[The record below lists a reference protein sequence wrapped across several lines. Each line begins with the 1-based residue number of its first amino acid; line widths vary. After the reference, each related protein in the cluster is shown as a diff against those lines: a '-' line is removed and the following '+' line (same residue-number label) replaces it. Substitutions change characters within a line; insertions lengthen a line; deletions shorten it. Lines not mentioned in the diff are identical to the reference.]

1 MYIRQSQFAGTFYPD
16 NPQIL
21 KEMIEDFLHQAT
33 IEKLKVQPKALIV
46 PHAGYIYSGPIAAYG
61 FKILEDKL
69 FRAKREKRFCRAER
83 DRFLFR
89 AKREKRFCRAERDRF
104 LFRAKREKR
113 FCRSASWRRG
123 RFLYKKIILLGPSH
137 HFSFQGLA
145 SSPAGYWE
153 TPLGKI
159 TCLGKKDLKELKKT
173 KEIIESSEIHE
184 PEHCLEIE
192 IPFLQT
198 VLKEFKIVCFLT
210 GELNTK
216 AIAKVLGSL
225 VDEETLILVS
235 SDLSHYY
242 SYEEAQKLDKVTI
255 DAILDN
261 DIKRLEEYGEACGKT
276 GIEILLEIA
285 KNKHWQ
291 PKLLKALNSG
301 DITGDKSQ
309 VVGYSSI
316 VYYDSN

>member
-1 MYIRQSQFAGTFYPD
+1 MYLRSPQFAGTFYPD

-33 IEKLKVQPKALIV
+33 VEKLKVQPKALIV
-46 PHAGYIYSGPIAAYG
+46 PHAGYIYSAQVAAYG
-61 FKILEDKL
+61 FKILEDK
-69 FRAKREKRFCRAER
+69 
-83 DRFLFR
+83 
-89 AKREKRFCRAERDRF
+89 

-145 SSPAGYWE
+145 SSPSGYWG

-159 TCLGKKDLKELKKT
+159 ECLGKKDLKKLEKT

-184 PEHCLEIE
+184 PEHCLEVE
-192 IPFLQT
+192 IPFLQ
-198 VLKEFKIVCFLT
+198 VILKEFKIVPFLT
-210 GELNTK
+210 GELNIKT
-216 AIAKVLGSL
+216 IAKVLESL
-225 VDEETLILVS
+225 VDEGTLILVS

-242 SYEEAQKLDKVTI
+242 PYKEAQKLDKVTI

-261 DIKRLEEYGEACGKT
+261 DSKRLEEFGEACGKID
-276 GIEILLEIA
+276 IEILIEIA
-285 KNKHWQ
+285 KKKKWQ

-301 DITGDKSQ
+301 DITGEKSQ
-309 VVGYSSI
+309 VVGYASI
-316 VYYDSN
+316 VYL

>member
-1 MYIRQSQFAGTFYPD
+1 MFIRSPQFAGTFYPD

-33 IEKLKVQPKALIV
+33 VEKLKVQPKALIV
-46 PHAGYIYSGPIAAYG
+46 PHAGYIYSAQVAAYG

-83 DRFLFR
+83 
-89 AKREKRFCRAERDRF
+89 
-104 LFRAKREKR
+104 
-113 FCRSASWRRG
+113 WRRG

-145 SSPAGYWE
+145 SSPSGYWG

-159 TCLGKKDLKELKKT
+159 ECLGKKDLKKLEKT

-184 PEHCLEIE
+184 PEHCLEVE
-192 IPFLQT
+192 IPFLQ
-198 VLKEFKIVCFLT
+198 VILKEFKIVPFLT
-210 GELNTK
+210 GELNIKT
-216 AIAKVLGSL
+216 IAKVLESL
-225 VDEETLILVS
+225 VDEGTLILVS

-242 SYEEAQKLDKVTI
+242 PYKEAQKLDKVTI

-261 DIKRLEEYGEACGKT
+261 DSKRLEEFGEACGKID
-276 GIEILLEIA
+276 IEILIEIA
-285 KNKHWQ
+285 KKKKWQ

-301 DITGDKSQ
+301 DITGEKSQ
-309 VVGYSSI
+309 VVGYASI
-316 VYYDSN
+316 VYL

>member
-1 MYIRQSQFAGTFYPD
+1 MFIRSPQFAGTFYPD

-61 FKILEDKL
+61 FKILEN
-69 FRAKREKRFCRAER
+69 
-83 DRFLFR
+83 
-89 AKREKRFCRAERDRF
+89 
-104 LFRAKREKR
+104 
-113 FCRSASWRRG
+113 
-123 RFLYKKIILLGPSH
+123 YQYQNIILLGPSH

-184 PEHCLEIE
+184 PEHCLEVE

-261 DIKRLEEYGEACGKT
+261 DIKRLEEFGEACGKT
-276 GIEILLEIA
+276 GIEVLMEIA

>member
-113 FCRSASWRRG
+113 FCRSASWRRD
-123 RFLYKKIILLGPSH
+123 RFLLKFIKK
-137 HFSFQGLA
+137 
-145 SSPAGYWE
+145 
-153 TPLGKI
+153 
-159 TCLGKKDLKELKKT
+159 
-173 KEIIESSEIHE
+173 
-184 PEHCLEIE
+184 
-192 IPFLQT
+192 
-198 VLKEFKIVCFLT
+198 
-210 GELNTK
+210 
-216 AIAKVLGSL
+216 L
-225 VDEETLILVS
+225 VN
-235 SDLSHYY
+235 Y
-242 SYEEAQKLDKVTI
+242 
-255 DAILDN
+255 
-261 DIKRLEEYGEACGKT
+261 
-276 GIEILLEIA
+276 
-285 KNKHWQ
+285 
-291 PKLLKALNSG
+291 
-301 DITGDKSQ
+301 
-309 VVGYSSI
+309 
-316 VYYDSN
+316 

>member
-61 FKILEDKL
+61 FKILEDK
-69 FRAKREKRFCRAER
+69 
-83 DRFLFR
+83 LFR

-184 PEHCLEIE
+184 PEHCLEVE

-261 DIKRLEEYGEACGKT
+261 DIKRLEEFGEACGKT
-276 GIEILLEIA
+276 GIEVLMEIA

>member
-1 MYIRQSQFAGTFYPD
+1 
-16 NPQIL
+16 
-21 KEMIEDFLHQAT
+21 MIEDFLHQAT

-61 FKILEDKL
+61 FKILEN
-69 FRAKREKRFCRAER
+69 
-83 DRFLFR
+83 
-89 AKREKRFCRAERDRF
+89 
-104 LFRAKREKR
+104 
-113 FCRSASWRRG
+113 
-123 RFLYKKIILLGPSH
+123 YQYQNIILLGPSH

-184 PEHCLEIE
+184 PEHCLEVE

-261 DIKRLEEYGEACGKT
+261 DIKRLEEFGEACGKT
-276 GIEILLEIA
+276 GIEVLMEIA

>member
-1 MYIRQSQFAGTFYPD
+1 MFIRSPQFAGTFYPD

-33 IEKLKVQPKALIV
+33 VEKLKVQPKALIV
-46 PHAGYIYSGPIAAYG
+46 PHAGYIYSAQVAAYG
-61 FKILEDKL
+61 FKILEDK
-69 FRAKREKRFCRAER
+69 
-83 DRFLFR
+83 LFR

-261 DIKRLEEYGEACGKT
+261 DIKRLEEFGEACGKT
-276 GIEILLEIA
+276 GIEVLMEIA

>member
-1 MYIRQSQFAGTFYPD
+1 MFIRSPQFAGTFYPD

-61 FKILEDKL
+61 FKILEDK
-69 FRAKREKRFCRAER
+69 
-83 DRFLFR
+83 LFR

-184 PEHCLEIE
+184 PEHCLEVE
-192 IPFLQT
+192 IPFLQV
-198 VLKEFKIVCFLT
+198 VLKEFQIVCFLT

>member
-1 MYIRQSQFAGTFYPD
+1 
-16 NPQIL
+16 
-21 KEMIEDFLHQAT
+21 MIENFLHQAT

-61 FKILEDKL
+61 FKILEN
-69 FRAKREKRFCRAER
+69 
-83 DRFLFR
+83 
-89 AKREKRFCRAERDRF
+89 
-104 LFRAKREKR
+104 
-113 FCRSASWRRG
+113 
-123 RFLYKKIILLGPSH
+123 YQYQNIILLGPSH

-184 PEHCLEIE
+184 PEHCLEVE
-192 IPFLQT
+192 IPFLQV
-198 VLKEFKIVCFLT
+198 VLKEFQIVCFLT

-261 DIKRLEEYGEACGKT
+261 DIKRLEEFGEACGKT
-276 GIEILLEIA
+276 GIEVLMEIA

>member
-69 FRAKREKRFCRAER
+69 FRAKREKRFCR
-83 DRFLFR
+83 
-89 AKREKRFCRAERDRF
+89 
-104 LFRAKREKR
+104 
-113 FCRSASWRRG
+113 SASWRRG

-145 SSPAGYWE
+145 SSPSGYWG

-159 TCLGKKDLKELKKT
+159 ECLGKKDLKKLEKT

-184 PEHCLEIE
+184 PEHCLEVE
-192 IPFLQT
+192 IPFLQ
-198 VLKEFKIVCFLT
+198 VILKEFKIVPFLT
-210 GELNTK
+210 GELNIKT
-216 AIAKVLGSL
+216 IAKVLESL
-225 VDEETLILVS
+225 VDEGTLILVS

-242 SYEEAQKLDKVTI
+242 PYKEAQKLDKVTI

-261 DIKRLEEYGEACGKT
+261 DSKRLEEFGEACGKID
-276 GIEILLEIA
+276 IEILIEIA
-285 KNKHWQ
+285 KKKKWQ

-301 DITGDKSQ
+301 DITGEKSQ
-309 VVGYSSI
+309 VVGYASI
-316 VYYDSN
+316 VYL

>member
-1 MYIRQSQFAGTFYPD
+1 MFIRSPQFAGTFYPD

-33 IEKLKVQPKALIV
+33 VEKLKVQPKALIV
-46 PHAGYIYSGPIAAYG
+46 PHAGYIYSAQVAAYG
-61 FKILEDKL
+61 FKILEDK
-69 FRAKREKRFCRAER
+69 
-83 DRFLFR
+83 LFR

-145 SSPAGYWE
+145 SSPSGYWG

-159 TCLGKKDLKELKKT
+159 ECLGKKDLKKLEKT

-184 PEHCLEIE
+184 PEHCLEVE
-192 IPFLQT
+192 IPFLQ
-198 VLKEFKIVCFLT
+198 VILKEFKIVPFLT
-210 GELNTK
+210 GELNIKT
-216 AIAKVLGSL
+216 IAKVLESL
-225 VDEETLILVS
+225 VDEGTLILVS

-242 SYEEAQKLDKVTI
+242 PYKEAQKLDKVTI

-261 DIKRLEEYGEACGKT
+261 DSKRLEEFGEACGKID
-276 GIEILLEIA
+276 IEILIEIA
-285 KNKHWQ
+285 KKKKWQ

-301 DITGDKSQ
+301 DITGEKSQ
-309 VVGYSSI
+309 VVGYASI
-316 VYYDSN
+316 VYL

>member
-1 MYIRQSQFAGTFYPD
+1 MFLRSPQFAGTFYPD

-33 IEKLKVQPKALIV
+33 VEKLKVQPKALIV
-46 PHAGYIYSGPIAAYG
+46 PHAGYIYSGQVAAYG
-61 FKILEDKL
+61 FKILEKYEY
-69 FRAKREKRFCRAER
+69 EKIF
-83 DRFLFR
+83 
-89 AKREKRFCRAERDRF
+89 
-104 LFRAKREKR
+104 
-113 FCRSASWRRG
+113 
-123 RFLYKKIILLGPSH
+123 LLGPSH

-159 TCLGKKDLKELKKT
+159 KCLGKEDLKELKKT

-184 PEHCLEIE
+184 PEHCLEVE
-192 IPFLQT
+192 IPFLQV
-198 VLKEFKIVCFLT
+198 VLKEFKIIPFLT
-210 GELNTK
+210 GELNIKTM
-216 AIAKVLGSL
+216 ARVLESL

-261 DIKRLEEYGEACGKT
+261 DIKRLEEFGEACGKT
-276 GIEILLEIA
+276 GIEILLKIA

-309 VVGYSSI
+309 VVGYTSI
-316 VYYDSN
+316 VFL